1 MSEIPSYEALE
12 FGVADGQQLVRW
24 QEHFRLDD
32 QRIAHGLGTRLGPR
46 QSDLL
51 DLAVAVYVTDRL
63 RRRRPHGARNDGRWW
78 SRRLPVRLA
87 VRDPSFW
94 AGAEVSAL
102 LHRLLAWLTDD
113 DWEIE
118 FESHPSSRRWA
129 ETQEPLFGG
138 AVRAPAQAGL
148 FSGGL
153 DSLLGA
159 HRDAMCEEGE
169 LLLVAADTHNRLSHL
184 QQQMARVLDEL
195 TPRPLRLLTVPVGLT
210 SAARRLSNGK
220 EEESQRSRG
229 FLFLAFGIVVADAA
243 GLDQLRVYENGVG
256 ALNLPL
262 TSAQRGSMNTR
273 AMRPETLA
281 MMSRLASELLERPFE
296 IVNPSFWM
304 TKAQMCADAPADLHG
319 LIARSVSCD
328 TGLTHRADTTHLCG
342 RCTSCLLR
350 RQALLAAGRSDLD
363 ALDVQRMR
371 GDVLACRQAEHAEP
385 WLVCMLA
392 QAMTIERAIDRGGW
406 AALVD
411 AYPELAGARRELGCE
426 PAQILALLERY
437 VSDWRAVPSPL
448 VSRFLAPAAGV
459 T

>member
-1 MSEIPSYEALE
+1 VNEIPSYEALE
-12 FGVADGQQLVRW
+12 FGVANGQQLVRW

-32 QRIAHGLGTRLGPR
+32 QRIAHGLGTRLGAR

-51 DLAVAVYVTDRL
+51 DLAVAIYVTDRL
-63 RRRRPHGARNDGRWW
+63 RRRRPLHARDDGRWW

-87 VRDPSFW
+87 VRDPAFW
-94 AGAEVSAL
+94 NGAELAGL

-113 DWEIE
+113 DWQIE
-118 FESHPSSRRWA
+118 FEAHPSSRRWA
-129 ETQEPLFGG
+129 ETQEPLFPET
-138 AVRAPAQAGL
+138 VRAPAQAGL

-184 QQQMARVLDEL
+184 QQQLARALNEL

-210 SAARRLSNGK
+210 SAARRLSDGA

-229 FLFLAFGIVVADAA
+229 FLFLAFGIVVANAA

-281 MMSRLASELLERPFE
+281 MMSRLACELLERPFE

-304 TKAQMCADAPADLHG
+304 TKAQMCAAAPRELHE
-319 LIARSVSCD
+319 LIAKSVSCD

-342 RCTSCLLR
+342 QCTSCLLR
-350 RQALLAAGRSDLD
+350 RQALLAAGLSDVD
-363 ALDVQRMR
+363 ALDVLQMR
-371 GDVLACRQAEHAEP
+371 GDVLACRQTEHAAP

-392 QAMTIERAIDRGGW
+392 QAMTTERAIDQGRW
-406 AALVD
+406 AGHVD
-411 AYPELAGARRELGCE
+411 AYPELASARRELGCE
-426 PAQILALLERY
+426 PERLLELLERY
-437 VSDWRAVPSPL
+437 VSDWRALPSP
-448 VSRFLAPAAGV
+448 VVGRFLAAAAPHS
-459 T
+459 